1 MNKNTIRE
9 FKKMLDVNTPII
21 CINDFDYRV
30 NYLIAKAA
38 EEAKLMIHPD
48 TYDIREW
55 NPALH
60 EVNFPN
66 FEQVGVEDYAE
77 NIENHVA
84 SLTLFLSRFFKYQ
97 RYKKLK
103 HSIVILRE
111 VQDMIDSP
119 SVKTML
125 QLIAQRQIY
134 DCDFDV
140 TIIIVC
146 SIVNIPE
153 ELEKF
158 VAYLEIPLVED
169 KNEVERLIQEHLEQ
183 FYIVD
188 DKIRADLVDDFSST
202 LRGMSSFEIDRM
214 LDRAISYNGQLAKE
228 DREMILQQKK
238 VMVKNS
244 GVLELIETTKNL
256 DSVGGLEYLK
266 NYLKRKSYIID
277 RLSKGKVKHLIAPK
291 GIFIVGMP
299 GCGKSLCAKATA
311 KEFGVPLLK
320 LDMGSLMD
328 KYVGGSEKRLRKAL
342 IVAEAT
348 APCVLWIDEI
358 EKAFGG
364 VGGQNGEVLTRM
376 FGHFLSWMQEKRSL
390 VYVVAAANR
399 ADNIPPELK
408 RKGRFDELFCVN
420 LPTEEEA
427 EQILNIKLKERGYNP
442 DQVILSKESL
452 RHMANRFCGADIEAV
467 VNEAAENE
475 YLNQIRDEIKDDVVI
490 NQVDCKLS
498 FVERLEKEIF
508 KAKCISDTCGSQI
521 DEMKKLFQESSFVDA
536 TVGPQKQNTNHG
548 N

>member
-30 NYLIAKAA
+30 NYLIAKVA

-60 EVNFPN
+60 EVIFPN

-183 FYIVD
+183 FDIVD

-376 FGHFLSWMQEKRSL
+376 FGHFLSWMQEKKSL

>member
-1 MNKNTIRE
+1 MDKKTIKD
-9 FKKMLDVNTPII
+9 FKKLLDVNTPII

-30 NYLIAKAA
+30 NYMIAKAA
-38 EEAKLMIHPD
+38 GMIGPEPQK
-48 TYDIREW
+48 YEIEEW

-60 EVNFPN
+60 EVKFPN
-66 FEQVGVEDYAE
+66 FEQTGNESYTG
-77 NIENHVA
+77 NIEDHVA
-84 SLTLFLSRFFKYQ
+84 SLTLFLSKYFK
-97 RYKKLK
+97 RYKLKTLK

-111 VQDMIDSP
+111 IQDLIDAP

-146 SIVNIPE
+146 SIVEIPE

-158 VAYLEIPLVED
+158 VSYLEIPLVEE
-169 KNEVERLIQEHLEQ
+169 KGEVERLIQEHLEQ
-183 FYIVD
+183 FDIVD
-188 DKIRADLVDDFSST
+188 DKTRDSLVDEFSST

-214 LDRAISYNGQLAKE
+214 LDKAISYNGHLAKE

-244 GVLELIETTKNL
+244 GVLELIETTKSL
-256 DSVGGLEYLK
+256 DCVGGVGYMK
-266 NYLKRKSYIID
+266 NYLKKKSYIID
-277 RLSKGKVKHLIAPK
+277 RLSKGKVKNLIAPK

-328 KYVGGSEKRLRKAL
+328 KYVGGSEKKLRKAL
-342 IVAEAT
+342 QVAEAT

-364 VGGQNGEVLTRM
+364 VGGQNSEVLTRM
-376 FGHFLSWMQEKRSL
+376 FGHFLSWMQEKKSL

-420 LPTEEEA
+420 LPSKEEVK
-427 EQILNIKLKERGYNP
+427 QILDIKLKERGYKP
-442 DQVILSKESL
+442 DQVALSQKAMEK
-452 RHMANRFCGADIEAV
+452 MAGKFCGADIEAV
-467 VNEAAENE
+467 VNEATENE
-475 YLNQIRDEIKDDVVI
+475 YLDSIREELADAVKD
-490 NQVDCKLS
+490 QVDRDLS
-498 FVERLEKEIF
+498 FTQRLEKEID
-508 KAKCISDTCGSQI
+508 KAMCISDTCSSQI
-521 DEMKKLFQESSFVDA
+521 EEMKKLFLESRFVDA
-536 TVGPQKQNTNHG
+536 TNGPQPKKQS
-548 N
+548 

>member
-1 MNKNTIRE
+1 MDKNTIRK
-9 FKKMLDVNTPII
+9 FKKCLDVNTPII

-30 NYLIAKAA
+30 NYLIAKAV
-38 EEAKLMIHPD
+38 EEAELMIQPQ
-48 TYDIREW
+48 TYEIKEW

-66 FEQVGVEDYAE
+66 FERNGNETDE
-77 NIENHVA
+77 EIENHVS
-84 SLTLFLSRFFKYQ
+84 SLTVFLRRFFE
-97 RYKKLK
+97 YKKSKKNPLR
-103 HSIVILRE
+103 HWIVILRE
-111 VQDMIDSP
+111 IQDIIDAP

-125 QLIAQRQIY
+125 QLISQRQVY

-140 TIIIVC
+140 TIIIIC

-158 VAYLEIPLVED
+158 VTYLDIPLVEEE
-169 KNEVERLIQEHLEQ
+169 KEVERLIQEHLEQ
-183 FYIVD
+183 FDIVD
-188 DKIRADLVDDFSST
+188 DKTQASLVDEFSST

-214 LDRAISYNGQLAKE
+214 LDKAISYNGHLAKE

-238 VMVKNS
+238 AMVKNS
-244 GVLELIETTKNL
+244 GVLELIETDKNL
-256 DSVGGLEYLK
+256 ESIGGLDYMK

-277 RLSKGKVKHLIAPK
+277 RLSKGKVKKLIAPK

-328 KYVGGSEKRLRKAL
+328 KYVGGSEKKLRKAL
-342 IVAEAT
+342 QVAEAT

-364 VGGQNGEVLTRM
+364 VGGQNSEVLTRM
-376 FGHFLSWMQEKRSL
+376 FAHFLSWMQEKKSL

-420 LPTEEEA
+420 LPKEEEA
-427 EQILNIKLKERGYNP
+427 RKILDIKLKDRGYEP
-442 DQVILSKESL
+442 KDVKLSKEAYEK
-452 RHMANRFCGADIEAV
+452 MADRFCGADIEAV

-475 YLNQIRDEIKDDVVI
+475 YLDTIREELDGIIKE
-490 NQVDCKLS
+490 QVDHGLTFS
-498 FVERLEKEIF
+498 ERLEKEFF

-521 DEMKKLFQESSFVDA
+521 NEMKKLFLESSFVDA
-536 TVGPQKQNTNHG
+536 TIGPKKVDNINFS
-548 N
+548 

>member
-1 MNKNTIRE
+1 MDKKTIRKL
-9 FKKMLDVNTPII
+9 KKFLDVNTPII

-30 NYLIAKAA
+30 NYLIAKGA
-38 EEAKLMIHPD
+38 EEAGLMIQPQ
-48 TYDIREW
+48 TYEIKEW

-66 FEQVGVEDYAE
+66 FEQTGNESYAE

-84 SLTLFLSRFFKYQ
+84 SITLFLSKYFKYQ
-97 RYKKLK
+97 RYKTLK

-111 VQDMIDSP
+111 IQDIIDAP

-158 VAYLEIPLVED
+158 VTYLEIPLVEE

-183 FYIVD
+183 FDIVD
-188 DKIRADLVDDFSST
+188 DKTRNSLVDEFSST

-214 LDRAISYNGQLAKE
+214 LDKAISYNGHLVKE

-244 GVLELIETTKNL
+244 GVLELIETNKNL
-256 DSVGGLEYLK
+256 DSVGGLNYMK

-277 RLSKGKVKHLIAPK
+277 QLSKGKVKNLIAPK

-328 KYVGGSEKRLRKAL
+328 KYVGGSEKKLRKAL
-342 IVAEAT
+342 QVAEAT

-364 VGGQNGEVLTRM
+364 VGGQNSEVLTRM
-376 FGHFLSWMQEKRSL
+376 FGHFLSWMQEKKSL

-420 LPTEEEA
+420 LPSEREVQ
-427 EQILNIKLKERGYNP
+427 QILDIKLTDRGYKP
-442 DQVILSKESL
+442 DQVKLSKETIK
-452 RHMANRFCGADIEAV
+452 HMANRFCGADIEAV

-475 YLNQIRDEIKDDVVI
+475 YLDSIREKLADDIKD
-490 NQVDCKLS
+490 QVDHDLS
-498 FVERLEKEIF
+498 FNERLEKEILN
-508 KAKCISDTCGSQI
+508 AKCISDTCGSQI
-521 DEMKKLFQESSFVDA
+521 DEMKKLFLEHSFVDA
-536 TVGPQKQNTNHG
+536 TNGPQKQNFENG
-548 N
+548 Y